1 MRNLF
6 PSVIAIC
13 LIAPIDAKA
22 ALVVDLQLGT
32 HNNGIF
38 VPFPGGAEIV
48 APGFFDISIG
58 LTATDFQQNVAVP
71 TNILG
76 IKYDIAFTN
85 ELNGI
90 VLPVIAANFVN
101 VANLGFGCVN
111 AFIPT
116 GQGIQEFGR
125 KCTVTALFNQANP
138 FLGNAP
144 INTFGLFDLKFLG
157 GNNVVKDGL
166 LDLAILGNGRHVFLP
181 NPLPAPG
188 GMINTDNLTSLELPS
203 SNSIGIDLVP
213 VVPGPV
219 PFLGVV
225 AFFRYSRKI
234 RRLLQIK

>member
-1 MRNLF
+1 MRCLF

-13 LIAPIDAKA
+13 LIAPINAK

-38 VPFPGGAEIV
+38 VPFPAGAEIV
-48 APGFFDISIG
+48 APGFFDIVIG
-58 LTATDFQQNVAVP
+58 LSASEFQQNVAVP

-76 IKYDIAFTN
+76 IKYDIVFTN

-90 VLPVIAANFVN
+90 VLPVIAANFVAN
-101 VANLGFGCVN
+101 VGFGCVN

-116 GQGIQEFGR
+116 GPGIQEFGR

-138 FLGNAP
+138 FLKVTN
-144 INTFGLFDLKFLG
+144 NTFGLFDLTFLG
-157 GNNVVKDGL
+157 GNNAVRDGR
-166 LDLAILGNGRHVFLP
+166 LDLGILGNGRHVFLP
-181 NPLPAPG
+181 NPPPAPG

-213 VVPGPV
+213 VPGPI